1 MPTVVFTV
9 TNNRIPQLIERLRDA
24 VADAVEDTAREI
36 ETNIKVGMME
46 PHSGR
51 WYGKHQASAPGE
63 MPAIDTSALVNSIQ
77 VEPEGDLTQVVY
89 TNQEY
94 AVHLEYGTVRM
105 AARPF
110 MVPASEA
117 ASDSFERRLSDLEGR
132 L

>member
-9 TNNRIPQLIERLRDA
+9 TSNRIPQLVERMRDA

-36 ETNIKVGMME
+36 ETNIKTGMAA

-51 WYGKHQASAPGE
+51 MYGKHQASAPGE

-105 AARPF
+105 VARPF
-110 MVPASEA
+110 MTPASEA
-117 ASDSFERRLSDLEGR
+117 AAGSFERRLSDLEGR